1 VTVEYLEDL
10 KARLTLLDYAIRSL
24 ERYMDPTPMPSRRRR
39 GRRTMP
45 LAERQQVSERMAAYW
60 AERRAQRD

>member
-45 LAERQQVSERMAAYW
+45 LAERQ
-60 AERRAQRD
+60 